1 MPTSTRTS
9 IRFFRIAKPFFVFGY
24 GCLLLLAGFITPAS
38 AQLRTLKGKDSTFC
52 ASPDLSD
59 YQRKELDN
67 MAKLAF
73 QLRKTTD
80 KAFTGIHYVP
90 IRPHIFRTAAGK
102 DGFDLAR
109 MNNAI
114 ALTNSYYQKN
124 GVGIQFY
131 LAGTSPDYID
141 NDAMFQVFTDFN
153 EGGVDGRDATNAL
166 NMYFVNAFTT
176 GGLQGYAYFPDNTL
190 LTTRSFI
197 LATPTTENT
206 LGNFL
211 IPHELGH
218 NFNLYHTFQGSTSST
233 PELVTRG
240 DSANCTT
247 AGDLLCDTPA
257 DPYGRSGST
266 FTSTN
271 NCLVYTGTAT
281 DPKGLT
287 YSPSMT
293 NLMSYYNSCTHD
305 FTQGQ
310 YDRMEAGLALRL
322 SHSAYTLDFPPS
334 PVTAPNQLTALAGMT
349 GNVILSWRDNSSNE
363 MGFFVERASSPEGP
377 FIQIGGIAPNVTSFT
392 DARTGRAGTYYYR
405 IRPSNTTL
413 GALSNVAVATI
424 SAAPACTLTPGIGCA
439 LGDGLNSIQLN
450 GATLSVQSGCSPN
463 AYQEFPTT
471 SVSVVPGQTFSIT
484 GQFLNGLLYTGVSV
498 WLDLNRDGQF
508 GSNERLVGTGGTG
521 NFSASFT
528 IPAGLA
534 AGPLAIRIAGV
545 RGYSPAGSCD
555 SYTYGETEDYTIQVA
570 PANACPTIS
579 GLNTTSLTTS
589 SAQLSWNATSE
600 AFSYELRW
608 KTQDASD
615 WTIISGLSA
624 TRFQLT
630 NLAAG
635 TGYQW
640 QVRAVCADGTSVYA
654 GSAFATA
661 CPAPTALTTSQITAS
676 SAILSWSSAGEGR
689 TYDLAWRPESSGTWN
704 LVDGISTNTY
714 SLTGL
719 REGIGYVWQVRSLCT
734 PTGSQTYVSPV
745 SFKTQGTCRPIT
757 TYGCFDNDGLNSF
770 TFNNQAIT
778 QSQGC
783 SPAGYRT
790 NTRINVPVTAGRPYS
805 FSGTLLS
812 SSYYEGICI
821 WLDVNRNGIY
831 ETSERVFAT
840 PSPVTTSFSGSLTIP
855 ASTTAGLLPMRVIVA
870 FGTIPYDPCGNYSYS
885 ETEDFLLNVYSTN
898 TVQITQRTQPVCYN
912 APLAVSFAT
921 TIPFSQANIFSLQ
934 LSDNNGSFTSPTNLG
949 SVTGSSGGSLTVTV
963 PASIPASA
971 DYQLRVVSSSPALT
985 DTPATPLTIEST
997 CSCPVPTALTS
1008 TTNPTASSQYLLTWQ
1023 CDASVN
1029 SFLVRWRI
1037 QGSSAWSS
1045 PVPVTDT
1052 QYLLTGLTGNKTYE
1066 WQVQTNCGNNQS
1078 SEWAVT
1084 ATFQTQN
1091 CGVATIS
1098 STPLSLTA
1106 GQTLPISV
1114 SLTGQSPWNF
1124 TVYRNGSSWWTFV
1137 GMSSSPYTF
1146 TSTTYQSATYT
1157 IGSATNSCGT
1167 METTGSL
1174 PVYVPCT
1181 TPASLT
1187 ESDQSYTSVYLRW
1200 ASVSG
1205 NNYQIQWRETGTAT
1219 WNESGT
1225 YCCSSYYVSN
1235 LQNGKTYQWRI
1246 RSVCGDGSYSEWSAE
1261 RTFTMVCPIPLY
1273 LSEQLAADKAT
1284 LNWGYFSTPAG
1295 NSLTYNIRWRAVGTT
1310 AWTSLTSICCSSYTL
1325 QNLTK
1330 EQAYEWQIQTI
1341 CPDGSTSAFT
1351 TPRQFTATCEAP
1363 VGLRWGNGTSTGIT
1377 VSWNGQSGVNYSVRY
1392 RVRGT
1397 SDWTSVPGIGGTS
1410 CNLTGLSGNTTYEWQ
1425 VQKICSAQDSSPFS
1439 VTNSFT
1445 TYCSSSYIS
1454 NVFTTGN
1461 QATLNWYTYGNG
1473 TQYRLIYRNVSSP
1486 TSTTINSLTGS
1497 PYSLTGLTN
1506 GEVYTA
1512 QIQTICQDG
1521 ITASLS
1527 SPRTFTITCT
1537 APTYGGTNN
1546 SFGGIYWESL
1556 GTNITYAVQYRP
1568 KGSSTWPYSLTVAS
1582 NTASLTGL
1590 TQQTGYEWQ
1599 VRTLCSP
1606 GSESPWSSV
1615 YSFTTS
1621 TCPPVNSNS
1630 MSLYSLEGGSAVLEW
1645 YYGNTSLF
1653 YTVQWRPLGISE
1665 WTSFTTTQS
1674 KYQITGL
1681 SSGSTYEWRVQNNCS
1696 LDFTA
1701 PFSPINTFTTF
1712 CNSNIARGETYIN
1725 PTQAEIYWYSQVG
1738 VQYQLRW
1745 RRVGTSSWITSSA
1758 PISSIHGYMFYTL
1771 PSLTTGAAY
1780 EWQIQVICSDGTL
1793 SGYSSSRVFTTQ
1805 CGTVGFVNQLWT
1817 GTTAIDLVWG
1827 GPAQGAQYEIRWRP
1841 SGTTTWAGNATATTN
1856 HYVVSNLLPGT
1867 TYEFQVRFICDAA
1880 PWSYIFNIQT
1890 NNSCTYINTSLL
1902 VSKLTP
1908 ESITLRLSY
1917 EPDKP
1922 QTVFTELYY
1931 KPLSESL
1938 YKQAMIGNNSV
1949 LTLNDL
1955 QPNTFYVIS
1964 ISASGCLPG
1973 YAGNSNIYIIT
1984 PPATYTMYTVTS
1996 GNWDNPDTWSER
2008 RVPNSS
2014 DLLEIRHTVTV
2025 PANTTG
2031 YGKRIIYRPEGRIST
2046 GSGARLQLG
2055 F

>member
-1 MPTSTRTS
+1 
-9 IRFFRIAKPFFVFGY
+9 
-24 GCLLLLAGFITPAS
+24 
-38 AQLRTLKGKDSTFC
+38 
-52 ASPDLSD
+52 
-59 YQRKELDN
+59 

-73 QLRKTTD
+73 QLRKSTD

-90 IRPHIFRTAAGK
+90 IRPHIFRTAAGQG
-102 DGFDLAR
+102 GFDLGR

-190 LTTRSFI
+190 GTTRSFI

-218 NFNLYHTFQGSTSST
+218 NFNLYHTFQGSTGST

-257 DPYGRSGST
+257 DPYGRSGSNI
-266 FTSTN
+266 SYQN
-271 NCLVYTGTAT
+271 DCLVYTGTAT
-281 DPKGLT
+281 DPKGMT

-293 NLMSYYNSCTHD
+293 NIMSYYNSCTHD

-334 PVTAPNQLTALAGMT
+334 PVAAPNQLTALAGMT
-349 GNVILSWRDNSSNE
+349 GNVILSWRDNSTNE

-377 FIQIGGIAPNVTSFT
+377 FIQIGGTAPNVTSFT

-405 IRPSNTTL
+405 VRPSNTTL
-413 GALSNVAVATI
+413 GALSNVAVTTI

-471 SVSVVPGQTFSIT
+471 SVSVVPGQTCSIT
-484 GQFLNGLLYTGVSV
+484 GQFLNGLLFTGVAI
-498 WLDLNRDGQF
+498 WFDLNRDGQF

-545 RGYSPAGSCD
+545 RGYFPSAGCD
-555 SYTYGETEDYTIQVA
+555 TYTYGETEDYTIQVA
-570 PANACPTIS
+570 PANACPTIT

-615 WTIISGLSA
+615 WTIVSGLSA

-630 NLAAG
+630 NLTAG

-640 QVRAVCADGTSVYA
+640 QVRAVCANGTSVYA
-654 GSAFATA
+654 GSAFATV
-661 CPAPTALTTSQITAS
+661 CPAPTSLTTSQITAS
-676 SAILSWSSAGEGR
+676 SAMLSWSSAGEGR

-704 LVDGISTNTY
+704 LVDGLTTNTY

-734 PTGSQTYVSPV
+734 PTGSQTYVGPV
-745 SFKTQGTCRPIT
+745 SFYTQGTCRPIT
-757 TYGCFDNDGLNSF
+757 TYGCSDNDGLNSF

-855 ASTTAGLLPMRVIVA
+855 ASTTAGPLPMRVVVA
-870 FGTIPYDPCGNYSYS
+870 FGTIPYDPCGNYTYS

-912 APLAVSFAT
+912 APLVVSFAT
-921 TIPFSQANIFSLQ
+921 TIPFSQDNVFSLQ

-949 SVTGSSGGSLTVTV
+949 SVTGTSGGSLTVTV

-997 CSCPVPTALTS
+997 CSCPVPTGLTS
-1008 TTNPTASSQYLLTWQ
+1008 ATNSIVGSQYQLTWQ
-1023 CDASVN
+1023 CDATVN

-1045 PVPVTDT
+1045 PVSVTDT
-1052 QYLLTGLTGNKTYE
+1052 QYILTGLSGNQTYE
-1066 WQVQTNCGNNQS
+1066 WQVQTNCANNQS
-1078 SEWAVT
+1078 SEWAVP
-1084 ATFQTQN
+1084 ATFRTPY
-1091 CGVATIS
+1091 CGMATIS

-1106 GQTLPISV
+1106 GQTFPVSV

-1137 GMSSSPYTF
+1137 GMSTSPYTF

-1157 IGSATNSCGT
+1157 IGNATNRCGV
-1167 METTGSL
+1167 METAGSL
-1174 PVYVPCT
+1174 PVSVPCT

-1187 ESDQSYTSVYLRW
+1187 ESNQTYASIYLGW
-1200 ASVSG
+1200 AYVSG
-1205 NNYQIQWRETGTAT
+1205 NNYRIQWRETGAST
-1219 WNESGT
+1219 WNESGNH
-1225 YCCSSYYVSN
+1225 CCSSYYLNN

-1246 RSVCGDGSYSEWSAE
+1246 RSVCPDGALSEWSAE
-1261 RTFTMVCPIPLY
+1261 RTFTMVCPVPFNQ
-1273 LSEQLAADKAT
+1273 SEQLAADKAT
-1284 LNWGYFSTPAG
+1284 LYWSYLSTPAG
-1295 NSLTYNIRWRAVGTT
+1295 NSLTYNIRWRAVGATT
-1310 AWTSLTSICCSSYTL
+1310 WTSLTNICCSSYTL

-1330 EQAYEWQIQTI
+1330 EQTYEWQIQTI
-1341 CPDGSTSAFT
+1341 CADGSTSAFT
-1351 TPRQFTATCEAP
+1351 APRQFTATCGVP
-1363 VGLRWGNGTSTGIT
+1363 DGLSWGSGTSTGIT
-1377 VSWNGQSGVNYSVRY
+1377 VSWNGPSGVNYSVRY
-1392 RVRGT
+1392 RVRGSST
-1397 SDWTSVPGIGGTS
+1397 WTAVTGITGS
-1410 CNLTGLSGNTTYEWQ
+1410 SYNLTGLSGNTTYEWQ

-1445 TYCSSSYIS
+1445 TYCSSSYIY
-1454 NVFTTGN
+1454 NVLTAGN
-1461 QATLNWYTYGNG
+1461 RATLYWNTYGNG
-1473 TQYRLIYRNVSSP
+1473 TQYRLIYRNISSP
-1486 TSTTINSLTGS
+1486 TSTTISSLTGS

-1512 QIQTICQDG
+1512 QVQTICPDG

-1556 GTNITYAVQYRP
+1556 GTNITYTVQYRP
-1568 KGSSTWPYSLTVAS
+1568 KGSSTWPYSLTVTS

-1615 YSFTTS
+1615 YSFTTG

-1674 KYQITGL
+1674 KYQIIGL

-1696 LDFTA
+1696 VDFTA

-1712 CNSNIARGETYIN
+1712 CNSNISRGETYIN

-1856 HYVVSNLLPGT
+1856 HYVVSNLLSGT

-1880 PWSYIFNIQT
+1880 PWSYTFNIQT
-1890 NNSCTYINTSLL
+1890 SNSCTFINTGLL

-1917 EPDKP
+1917 ESDKP

-1955 QPNTFYVIS
+1955 QPNTFYTIS
-1964 ISASGCLPG
+1964 IPASGCLPG
-1973 YAGNSNIYIIT
+1973 YAGSSNIYIIT

-2014 DLLEIRHTVTV
+2014 DVLEIRHSVTV

>member
-1 MPTSTRTS
+1 MPTSTRIS
-9 IRFFRIAKPFFVFGY
+9 KRFVRIAKPFFVFGY

-38 AQLRTLKGKDSTFC
+38 AQLHTLKGKDSTFC

-59 YQRKELDN
+59 YQRKELDK

-190 LTTRSFI
+190 GTTRSFI

-377 FIQIGGIAPNVTSFT
+377 FIQIGGTAPNVTSFT

-439 LGDGLNSIQLN
+439 LGDGFNSIQLN

-471 SVSVVPGQTFSIT
+471 SVSVVPGQTGSIT

-570 PANACPTIS
+570 PANVCPTIT

-589 SAQLSWNATSE
+589 SAQMSWNATSE

-608 KTQDASD
+608 KAQDAAD

-624 TRFQLT
+624 THFQLT
-630 NLAAG
+630 NLATG

-640 QVRAVCADGTSVYA
+640 QVRAVCANGTSVYA
-654 GSAFATA
+654 GSAFATV
-661 CPAPTALTTSQITAS
+661 CTAPTILTTSQITAS
-676 SAILSWSSAGEGR
+676 SALLSWSSAGEGR

-704 LVDGISTNTY
+704 LVDGLTTNTY

-770 TFNNQAIT
+770 TFNNQTIT

-831 ETSERVFAT
+831 ETSERFFAT
-840 PSPVTTSFSGSLTIP
+840 PSLVTTSFSGSLTIP
-855 ASTTAGLLPMRVIVA
+855 ASTTAGPLPMRVVVA
-870 FGTIPYDPCGNYSYS
+870 FGTIPYDPCGNYTYS

-921 TIPFSQANIFSLQ
+921 TIPFSQDNVFSLQ

-949 SVTGSSGGSLTVTV
+949 SVTGTSGGSLTVTV

-997 CSCPVPTALTS
+997 CSCPVPKALTS

-1045 PVPVTDT
+1045 PVTVTDT
-1052 QYLLTGLTGNKTYE
+1052 QYILTGLSGNKTYE
-1066 WQVQTNCGNNQS
+1066 WQVQTNCANNQS

-1124 TVYRNGSSWWTFV
+1124 IVYRNGSAWWGVVVT
-1137 GMSSSPYTF
+1137 SSSPYTF
-1146 TSTTYQSATYT
+1146 TTTAYESATYT
-1157 IGSATNSCGT
+1157 IGSATNRCGA
-1167 METTGSL
+1167 METAGSL

-1187 ESDQSYTSVYLRW
+1187 VSDQSYSSVYLRW

-1205 NNYQIQWRETGTAT
+1205 NNYQIQWRETGAAT
-1219 WNESGT
+1219 WNESGNH
-1225 YCCSSYYVSN
+1225 CCSSYYLNN

-1284 LNWGYFSTPAG
+1284 LNWNYFSTSAG
-1295 NSLTYNIRWRAVGTT
+1295 NSLTYNIRWRAVGATT
-1310 AWTSLTSICCSSYTL
+1310 WTSLTNICCSSYTL

-1351 TPRQFTATCEAP
+1351 TPRQFTATCGVP
-1363 VGLRWGNGTSTGIT
+1363 VGLGWGSGTSTGIT

-1392 RVRGT
+1392 RVRGS
-1397 SDWTSVPGIGGTS
+1397 SDWTSVPGIVGSS

-1445 TYCSSSYIS
+1445 TYCSSSYID
-1454 NVFTTGN
+1454 NVLTAGN
-1461 QATLNWYTYGNG
+1461 RATLSWYTYGNG

-1556 GTNITYAVQYRP
+1556 GTNITYEVHYRP
-1568 KGSSTWPYSLTVAS
+1568 KGLTNWPFSLTSTTNSAI
-1582 NTASLTGL
+1582 LTNL
-1590 TQQTGYEWQ
+1590 TQQLTYEWQ
-1599 VRTLCSP
+1599 VRTICSTN
-1606 GSESPWSSV
+1606 SQSPWSV
-1615 YSFTTS
+1615 VFSFIPL
-1621 TCPPVNSNS
+1621 CNPVSAVNMFAS
-1630 MSLYSLEGGSAVLEW
+1630 SLEGGSAILSW
-1645 YYGNTSLF
+1645 NPDNT
-1653 YTVQWRPLGISE
+1653 PLYSTIQYRSKGISE
-1665 WTSFTTTQS
+1665 WTSFTTTQTA
-1674 KYQITGL
+1674 YYLNGL
-1681 SSGSTYEWRVQNNCS
+1681 SSGKTYEWRVKVNCGP
-1696 LDFTA
+1696 DFSA
-1701 PFSPINTFTTF
+1701 PFSEIYTFTTS
-1712 CNSNIARGETYIN
+1712 CNYYLEQGESYITN
-1725 PTQAEIYWYSQVG
+1725 SQAEVFWSGPVG
-1738 VQYQLRW
+1738 LQYKLRW
-1745 RRVGTSSWITSSA
+1745 RQVGTTDWTA
-1758 PISSIHGYMFYTL
+1758 PPAAIPSNSGIMLYTL
-1771 PSLTTGAAY
+1771 PTLAANTTY
-1780 EWQIQVICSDGTL
+1780 QWQIQAFCSDGTPT
-1793 SGYSSSRVFTTQ
+1793 SSFSRQFTTQ
-1805 CGTVGFVNQLWT
+1805 CGTVGFLYELWT
-1817 GTTAIDLVWG
+1817 SPTSIDMYWG
-1827 GPAQGAQYEIRWRP
+1827 GPAQGAQYEIRWRE
-1841 SGTTTWAGNATATTN
+1841 SGTNTWTGSSTVITN
-1856 HYVVSNLLPGT
+1856 HYVVNNLRPGIK
-1867 TYEFQVRFICDAA
+1867 YDFQVRFICETAL
-1880 PWSYIFNIQT
+1880 WSSVYSKTTDSQ
-1890 NNSCTYINTSLL
+1890 CTYVNIALL
-1902 VSKLTP
+1902 VKVLTP
-1908 ESITLRLSY
+1908 ESITLRFNADTNTS
-1917 EPDKP
+1917 
-1922 QTVFTELYY
+1922 QTVFTQLTYRSFNGNDTRQV
-1931 KPLSESL
+1931 P
-1938 YKQAMIGNNSV
+1938 IGNSSV
-1949 LTLNDL
+1949 ITLTSL
-1955 QPNTFYVIS
+1955 QPNTLYRIG
-1964 ISASGCLPG
+1964 IP
-1973 YAGNSNIYIIT
+1973 NSCPNNQEWMQYIDILT
-1984 PPATYTMYTVTS
+1984 PPLPSTMYTITS

-2014 DLLEIRHTVTV
+2014 DVLEIRHTVTV